1 MQFERCETQNYV
13 KSVRGLPQES
23 QMFLCD
29 MMEMYGS
36 NNCFTLKLP
45 SETVPPWHHSLCGE
59 MAFFKALLSQDIA
72 DVHPCPNWNSGLQVQ
87 HAYKPWSHC
96 DQLYS
101 YFSLCF
107 GSFCQLVANPSLMN
121 LSAYSI
127 KCCFIILD

>member
-1 MQFERCETQNYV
+1 
-13 KSVRGLPQES
+13 
-23 QMFLCD
+23 MFLYD
-29 MMEMYGS
+29 KMEMCGN

-45 SETVPPWHHSLCGE
+45 SETVPPLHHSLCGE
-59 MAFFKALLSQDIA
+59 LAFFKALLLQDIA
-72 DVHPCPNWNSGLQVQ
+72 DIHPCPNWNLGLQVK

-107 GSFCQLVANPSLMN
+107 GSFCQLFLNPGLMV
-121 LSAYSI
+121 LSMYSI